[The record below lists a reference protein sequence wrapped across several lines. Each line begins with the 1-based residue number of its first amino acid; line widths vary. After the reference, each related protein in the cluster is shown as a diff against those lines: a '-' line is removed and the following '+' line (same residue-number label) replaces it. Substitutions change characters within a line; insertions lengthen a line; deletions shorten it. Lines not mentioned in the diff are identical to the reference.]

1 MRNDSAMEAI
11 ALIPARKGSKGIKN
25 KNLQKIGGWNLV
37 QRAAIYAYSHLGIR
51 NVIVST
57 NDDNIVDSIFKLNK
71 FANVFDDGILIRSEK
86 SISIHRRPDFLCED
100 ASLIGET
107 LKALSTKIL
116 PYCRRPLLLMQP
128 TSPFRTLEEISR
140 VLQLGEN
147 FLNHGES
154 ELFSVVSVKRV
165 SDSHPARMYE
175 SMNDSETLRPAFDF
189 LEREMFA
196 RRQDLR
202 PYFLRDGAYYLIT
215 PQMLE
220 SGIPVASSPKYLV
233 RNFPWNINIDDLS
246 DLILSRSLLS
256 SGEFNDN
263 VNGLIADL

>member
-1 MRNDSAMEAI
+1 VENHSATEAI

-25 KNLQKIGGWNLV
+25 KNLQRIGEWNLV
-37 QRAAIYAYSHLGIR
+37 QRAAVYAYSHSKIR

-57 NDDNIVDSIFKLNK
+57 NDDKIVDSILELNK
-71 FANVFDDGILIRSEK
+71 FADVFDDGILIRSEK
-86 SISIHRRPDFLCED
+86 NISIHRRPDFLCED
-100 ASLIGET
+100 TSLIGET
-107 LKALSTKIL
+107 LTSISSKIL
-116 PYCRRPLLLMQP
+116 PHSRAPILLMQP
-128 TSPFRTLEEISR
+128 TSPFRTLEEISE
-140 VLQLGEN
+140 VLKLGEN
-147 FLNHGES
+147 FVDNGEKES
-154 ELFSVVSVKRV
+154 FSVVSVKRV

-175 SMNDSETLRPAFDF
+175 RMGDSETLRPAFDF

-220 SGIPVASSPKYLV
+220 SGIPVARSPKFLV
-233 RNFPWNINIDDLS
+233 RDFPWNINIDDLS

-256 SGEFNDN
+256 SGGFNDN
-263 VNGLIADL
+263 VNGLIAGL